1 MFEVSIGG
9 KACKA
14 AVSCLTPTIYEEEF
28 GGDMLADLYGRIDKK
43 SGNLVELDRK
53 GEVVAVDYTA
63 VKWNVIIRVL
73 WAALKT
79 VSDTVPGFKVWAK
92 TADGINAIDVR
103 SELEA
108 AITDCFFRPGPDES
122 EAEGDEEAEE
132 A

>member
-1 MFEVSIGG
+1 MFEVEIGG

-14 AVSCLTPTIYEEEF
+14 AVSCLTPSIYEDEF

-63 VKWNVIIRVL
+63 VRWTVLVKVL

-79 VSDTVPGFKVWAK
+79 VDDTVPGFKAWAK
-92 TADGINAIDVR
+92 GADGISVIDVR
-103 SELEA
+103 SMLEA
-108 AITDCFFRPGPDES
+108 AITDCFFRPGPDED
-122 EAEGDEEAEE
+122 EPEIDEEAKEK
-132 A
+132 